1 MTHTTGGTVRHGD
14 TAAGTALG
22 TTTIGDHIIIAPGTG
37 ILGITAH
44 GAGQDIGADT
54 GTHGIIRATTITA
67 TVAGITTTIIMTVT
81 TAHTPGAETLSVIPA
96 RAASGLLALSLRE
109 TVILA

>member
-1 MTHTTGGTVRHGD
+1 MTHTTGGTAHPGD

-22 TTTIGDHIIIAPGTG
+22 TTTIGDHIIIAPGTE

-44 GAGQDIGADT
+44 GAGQDIGEDT
-54 GTHGIIRATTITA
+54 GTHGIILVTIITA
-67 TVAGITTTIIMTVT
+67 TEAGITTTTIMIVT

-96 RAASGLLALSLRE
+96 RAASGLLAQPSRE
-109 TVILA
+109 TVIPA

>member
-22 TTTIGDHIIIAPGTG
+22 TTTIGDHIIIAPGTE

-44 GAGQDIGADT
+44 GAGQDIGEAT
-54 GTHGIIRATTITA
+54 GTHGIILVTIITA
-67 TVAGITTTIIMTVT
+67 TEAGITTTIIMTAT

-96 RAASGLLALSLRE
+96 RAVSGLLAQPSRE
-109 TVILA
+109 TGILA